1 MQASLKQLICAI
13 GRSVNTQS
21 DPHLIPSLLTHT
33 ILMINSLNWFHNRSK
48 CTLFALAF
56 EKLMILMQKLLI
68 GHYFAQ
74 GTADDIVN
82 WTHGKRLWELS
93 KEKYDPLWIKGGGH
107 CNLETYPEY
116 IKHLKKF
123 TSAMEKLS
131 AKQAKQSS
139 QPPLTITEV
148 KHNKCLRFGK

>member
-1 MQASLKQLICAI
+1 M
-13 GRSVNTQS
+13 
-21 DPHLIPSLLTHT
+21 
-33 ILMINSLNWFHNRSK
+33 
-48 CTLFALAF
+48 
-56 EKLMILMQKLLI
+56 
-68 GHYFAQ
+68 Q

-123 TSAMEKLS
+123 ISAMEKLS

-139 QPPLTITEV
+139 QPPSAITEV
-148 KHNKCLRFGK
+148 KHNKCLRFRK